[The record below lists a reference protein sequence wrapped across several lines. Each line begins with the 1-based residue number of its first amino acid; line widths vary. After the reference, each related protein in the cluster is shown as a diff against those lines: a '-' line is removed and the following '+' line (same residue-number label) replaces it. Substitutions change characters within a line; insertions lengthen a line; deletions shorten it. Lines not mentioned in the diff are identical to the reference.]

1 MRLTTERRAPSR
13 MVGGKAVV
21 PIEAGGRFSVRVS
34 LGKAS
39 KTTQLTTQVN
49 FEILTGYPS
58 QITNEII
65 TPMRKSEIAFI
76 SNIQL
81 IRPGDT
87 CPKCQ

>member
-49 FEILTGYPS
+49 FERY
-58 QITNEII
+58 
-65 TPMRKSEIAFI
+65 
-76 SNIQL
+76 
-81 IRPGDT
+81 
-87 CPKCQ
+87 